1 MMQVQEVKDTKE
13 EKGETEKRIL
23 IVTFPGFGYLQD
35 RPLFYFAKKLAVQ
48 LGCDVLDIVY
58 REISGE
64 GSVRER
70 AEKSLAGA
78 VRDAGEQIG
87 QALRDAERQ
96 GKKYGHIFCISKSFG
111 TLVAGS
117 VWEELQA
124 SRPVTQMF
132 LTPLPETYT
141 MYARGKACI
150 MASGTADP
158 FMTEEGLRLMEA
170 DEKVEFMVFPGANH
184 SLENPEDTC
193 ESVRNLERIVM
204 RYEEAMNSIC
214 AIFNKHQQGEI
225 YFGVGSDGNICNK

>member
-1 MMQVQEVKDTKE
+1 MMQEKE
-13 EKGETEKRIL
+13 EKKKRIL
-23 IVTFPGFGYLQD
+23 IVTFPGFGYLQG

-48 LGCDVLDIVY
+48 LGCDVLDIEY
-58 REISGE
+58 REISEE

-78 VRDAGEQIG
+78 AEDARAQIG
-87 QALRDAERQ
+87 QALRDAERKGQ
-96 GKKYGHIFCISKSFG
+96 KYEHIFCISKSFG

-117 VWEELQA
+117 VWEELRA
-124 SRPVTQMF
+124 SCPVCQMF

-141 MYARGKACI
+141 MFARGKACI

-158 FMTEEGLRLMEA
+158 FMTKEGLRLMET
-170 DEKVEFMVFPGANH
+170 DEKVELMVFPGANH

-204 RYEEAMNSIC
+204 RYEEVIRT
-214 AIFNKHQQGEI
+214 F
-225 YFGVGSDGNICNK
+225 FD